1 MPLYGRFQGF
11 RNSTDGAG
19 SFPLPEGYIDSH
31 EGPTPEVLTSVPTVS
46 TSKGGTPA
54 IIALETAG
62 VEFSVHS
69 FDNDIA
75 PGDHGYGKAAAAAL
89 GVDESRV
96 FKTLLVTLTGGK
108 DRHAVG
114 IVPVSGQLSLKAI
127 ANAVHAKKAD
137 MLDAKDAERLT
148 GYVVGG
154 ISPFGQ
160 RKKLPTVID
169 ASCLEHPTIFVS
181 GGKRGLD
188 IEIAPVDL
196 IAVLSAAPADIGSVK
211 GDK

>member
-1 MPLYGRFQGF
+1 M
-11 RNSTDGAG
+11 
-19 SFPLPEGYIDSH
+19 
-31 EGPTPEVLTSVPTVS
+31 
-46 TSKGGTPA
+46 KGGTPE
-54 IIALETAG
+54 IIALEAAG
-62 VEFSVHS
+62 VGFRVHS
-69 FDNDIA
+69 FDNDVA

-96 FKTLLVTLTGGK
+96 FKTLLVTLTGGN

-114 IVPVSGQLSLKAI
+114 VVPVSGQLSLKSI
-127 ANAVHAKKAD
+127 ANAVRAKKAD
-137 MLDAKDAERLT
+137 MLDPKDAERLT

-160 RKKLPTVID
+160 RKRLPTVVD
-169 ASCLEHPTIFVS
+169 SSCLEHPTIFVS

-188 IEIAPVDL
+188 IEIAPADL
-196 IAVLSAAPADIGSVK
+196 IAVLSATTADIGSAK